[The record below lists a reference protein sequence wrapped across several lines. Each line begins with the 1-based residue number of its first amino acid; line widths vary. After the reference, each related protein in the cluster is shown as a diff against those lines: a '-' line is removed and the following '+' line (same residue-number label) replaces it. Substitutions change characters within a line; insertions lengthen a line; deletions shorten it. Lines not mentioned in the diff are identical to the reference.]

1 MTLHA
6 MLETPAPPTFDLPE
20 RSAGIARMI
29 DPKPLVEISGSR
41 IRWIGPAVS
50 VLILLAVIFQLRQLD
65 FRHLLG
71 LLPFSPPFWI
81 AFAAYYFAGPFS
93 EWVIFRRLW
102 SLPVGGFTALLRKLV
117 SNEILLGYLGEVYF
131 YAWARRH
138 AQITTAPFG
147 AIKDVTI
154 LSALTG
160 NLFTLLMVAVAAPLF
175 GALHLG
181 INSAAFTGS
190 TVFVLILSAAMLL
203 MRKRLF
209 TLPRRELIF
218 VTLVHSAR
226 IVVMMMLAATA
237 WHLLLPSV
245 ALTWWLLLGTL
256 RQLLSRLPFLPNKDV
271 VFAGLASFLVGSDVQ
286 IASAIALF
294 SSLIVGAH
302 LLVGVY
308 VGAAE
313 LLRADR
319 EA

>member
-1 MTLHA
+1 
-6 MLETPAPPTFDLPE
+6 
-20 RSAGIARMI
+20 MI

-154 LSALTG
+154 LSAVSYT
-160 NLFTLLMVAVAAPLF
+160 
-175 GALHLG
+175 HL
-181 INSAAFTGS
+181 
-190 TVFVLILSAAMLL
+190 
-203 MRKRLF
+203 
-209 TLPRRELIF
+209 TLP
-218 VTLVHSAR
+218 TKR
-226 IVVMMMLAATA
+226 IV
-237 WHLLLPSV
+237 
-245 ALTWWLLLGTL
+245 
-256 RQLLSRLPFLPNKDV
+256 
-271 VFAGLASFLVGSDVQ
+271 
-286 IASAIALF
+286 
-294 SSLIVGAH
+294 
-302 LLVGVY
+302 
-308 VGAAE
+308 
-313 LLRADR
+313 
-319 EA
+319 